1 LEDKTG
7 EQATADLSQLNEMN
21 VTDLE
26 AVRALTDQTKMK
38 ILEAFGS
45 EPRTVK
51 QVAATLKM
59 VPNNLYYHIN
69 QLENLNLI
77 KVVSTRVVS
86 GIIEKQYIT
95 TARTFTFSR
104 TLIAQSNPDQDI
116 EELMNNRILSVMEAT
131 TDEVKESLKAGL
143 FGPGLKANITTVKHH
158 FTQAQV
164 SLIADKFQELIN
176 SPEFENCKPSA
187 DETMHPYRIAFS
199 VFPLAEDETDQE
211 PE

>member
-1 LEDKTG
+1 MEEKTI
-7 EQATADLSQLNEMN
+7 EQSVDLSQINEMN
-21 VTDLE
+21 ITDLE

-38 ILEAFGS
+38 ILEAFGP

-116 EELMNNRILSVMEAT
+116 NEVMNDRMLSIMDAT
-131 TDEVKESLKAGL
+131 SAEVKESITAGL
-143 FGPGLKANITTVKHH
+143 FSRGLKANITTIKHS

-164 SLIADKFQELIN
+164 DLLIDKFQELIN
-176 SPEFENCKPSA
+176 SPEFHDPKSTG
-187 DETMHPYRIAFS
+187 DEPAQMYRTAFS
-199 VFPLAEDETDQE
+199 VFPLDEDETDQE

>member
-1 LEDKTG
+1 MGDTTG
-7 EQATADLSQLNEMN
+7 EQTSDLSQLNEMN

-38 ILEAFGS
+38 ILEAFGPH
-45 EPRTVK
+45 PRTVK

-86 GIIEKQYIT
+86 GIIEKQYIS

-116 EELMNNRILSVMEAT
+116 EELMNNRFLSVMEAT
-131 TDEVKESLKAGL
+131 SDEVKESLKAGL
-143 FGPGLKANITTVKHH
+143 FGPDLKANFTTLRHP

-164 SLIADKFQELIN
+164 SLIADRFQELIN
-176 SPEFENCKPSA
+176 SPEFAKCKPGA
-187 DETMHPYRIAFS
+187 DETNHLYRVAFS

>member
-1 LEDKTG
+1 LEDKTN
-7 EQATADLSQLNEMN
+7 EQSLDLSQLQEMN

-38 ILEAFGS
+38 ILEAFGP

-116 EELMNNRILSVMEAT
+116 NEIMDNRVLSIMEAT
-131 TDEVKESLKAGL
+131 SNEVKESVKARL
-143 FGPGLKANITTVKHH
+143 FSPDLKANITTVRHE

-164 SLIADKFQELIN
+164 NLITDKFQELIN
-176 SPEFENCKPSA
+176 SPEFENCQPSA
-187 DETMHPYRIAFS
+187 GEATHIYRVAFS
-199 VFPLAEDETDQE
+199 IFPLAEDETDQE